1 MFDGEAFGQA
11 VVEAVQKS
19 LAPMQAR
26 IAELEKQ
33 LAERNSVASAHIDRD
48 GALVLTYSN
57 GTEKNLGVVC
67 KDGEPGKDGKDGLDL
82 SAFDVSLADDGRTLT
97 FSLEDEQRKA
107 AASFK
112 LPTMIYKGV
121 YSEGTAYEEH
131 DSVTHNGSLF
141 VALEDTKE
149 KPGTVAWKL
158 AAKRGRDGRGS

>member
-1 MFDGEAFGQA
+1 MFDGEAFGRA
-11 VVEAVQKS
+11 VVEAVQNS

-26 IAELEKQ
+26 IAELEKA

-67 KDGEPGKDGKDGLDL
+67 KEGEPGKDGKDGLDL
-82 SAFDVSLADDGRTLT
+82 SAFDVQLADDGRTLT
-97 FSLEDEQRKA
+97 FSLEDETRKA

-121 YSEGTAYEEH
+121 YAEGRAYEEH
-131 DSVTHNGSLF
+131 DTVTHNGSLF
-141 VALEDTKE
+141 VALEDTTE
-149 KPGTVAWKL
+149 KPGTAAWKL
-158 AAKRGRDGRGS
+158 AAKRGRDGRHS